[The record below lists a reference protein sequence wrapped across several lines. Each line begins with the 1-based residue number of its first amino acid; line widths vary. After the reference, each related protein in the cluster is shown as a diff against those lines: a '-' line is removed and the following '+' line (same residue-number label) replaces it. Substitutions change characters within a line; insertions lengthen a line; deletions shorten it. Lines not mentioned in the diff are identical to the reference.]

1 MTTFHYVDYR
11 HLLRE
16 ESAWRYAKNKKVSCS
31 ATDDALCSKRELHG
45 QLGSNHL
52 LQTTEPPPDVL
63 STSDFLHAALGCHE
77 LLGKKKTGEAAEG
90 RRGDKGAH
98 PYVPP

>member
-1 MTTFHYVDYR
+1 MLITDIFCEKSPLGGTPTQ
-11 HLLRE
+11 
-16 ESAWRYAKNKKVSCS
+16 KVSCS